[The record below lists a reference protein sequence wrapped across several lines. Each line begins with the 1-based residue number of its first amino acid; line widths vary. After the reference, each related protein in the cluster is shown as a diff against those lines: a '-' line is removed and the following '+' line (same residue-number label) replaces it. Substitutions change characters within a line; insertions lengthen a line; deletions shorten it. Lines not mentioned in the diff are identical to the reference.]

1 MHSGIS
7 PHLPQSDRFRQ
18 WGNFA
23 LLLCFTFG
31 LFVLA
36 MATWLYSSYL
46 AVLPLAILLGIT
58 AGILLK
64 DPLRALSLTLL
75 GFFLILRK
83 DPTLAILEM
92 VFHAYLIGYLI
103 YWFVSRSFF
112 YKQTVLK
119 DAADWL
125 FFLYLVYTTCTL
137 YLTIVFGG
145 KIAIA
150 ISEWVPM
157 TVFAIY
163 FPIKE
168 ACYRHENGVRIILG
182 SVCALA
188 LILVA
193 LNFYEYYT
201 DLTSAVELWRIAEER
216 VRSNELLM
224 MTMVIGLGV
233 HVVYAPS
240 NKYRLFALALL
251 IPFAAGVL
259 ITQSRSLWVATALGG
274 GITFLVSEGK
284 QRRRLLLLGTGGLLA
299 ILFIGFIFLNE
310 YFLLVFTSFLDRFSS
325 LQTAT
330 SKDISLIN
338 RFSEWSAAWEAIKLS
353 PVLGHG
359 YGVQFRFF
367 DLTREVTMV
376 KSHIHSVY
384 IGVFY
389 RHGLIGLG
397 LIGTF
402 YLMSIKKA
410 FFLVKFQGT
419 SFQDKLLAI
428 GALSCLVSISLA
440 ATTESLLLVD
450 PGTITIALVTGLVA
464 GRWHRYMALQN
475 DGLQNDGIQNDDV
488 KNDGMQNTHLKGG
501 SSTPPSS

>member
-1 MHSGIS
+1 MQAGIS

-18 WGNFA
+18 WGNYA
-23 LLLCFTFG
+23 LFLCFAFG
-31 LFVLA
+31 LFILGV
-36 MATWLYSSYL
+36 ATWLYSSYL
-46 AVLPLAILLGIT
+46 IVLPVAILLGIS
-58 AGILLK
+58 AGMLLN

-83 DPTLAILEM
+83 DPTLAILEI

-103 YWFVSRSFF
+103 YWFVSRTYF
-112 YKQTVLK
+112 YKETILK
-119 DAADWL
+119 DTADWF

-137 YLTIVFGG
+137 FLTIIFGG
-145 KIAIA
+145 NIAIA

-157 TVFAIY
+157 TVFAVY
-163 FPIKE
+163 FPVKE
-168 ACYRHENGVRIILG
+168 ACYRYENGVKVILG
-182 SVCALA
+182 SMCVLT
-188 LILVA
+188 LVLVA

-201 DLTSAVELWRIAEER
+201 DLTSAVELWRIANER
-216 VRSNELLM
+216 VRSNELIM

-233 HVVYAPS
+233 HIVYAPTFR
-240 NKYRLFALALL
+240 YRIIALALL

-274 GITFLVSEGK
+274 AITFLVSEGK
-284 QRRRLLLLGTGGLLA
+284 QRRRLILLGTGGLLA
-299 ILFIGFIFLNE
+299 VVFIGFLFLNE
-310 YFLLVFTSFLDRFSS
+310 YFLLVLTSFLDRFSS

-397 LIGTF
+397 LIGAF

-419 SFQDKLLAI
+419 GYQDRLLAI
-428 GALSCLVSISLA
+428 AALSALISISLA

-464 GRWHRYMALQN
+464 GRWHRYMALQ
-475 DGLQNDGIQNDDV
+475 
-488 KNDGMQNTHLKGG
+488 KTGMQNTTSKGA
-501 SSTPPSS
+501 SPSPAAP